1 MKVTLKLSEK
11 KYILGYINPAIDDKF
26 IIDEYKINVD
36 LTTEELLSI
45 VYYKTQ
51 YIDGK
56 ILQNNI
62 FSTEY
67 IDPAIKD
74 ALNSELIYITEW
86 FTAYDLQVNEYN
98 RDIRLSMT
106 PDIHINGITYATIE
120 ELDDAAV
127 KYKTRIKEIKSQI

>member
-1 MKVTLKLSEK
+1 MKGDNMKVTLKLSEK

-74 ALNSELIYITEW
+74 ALNSELIYITE
-86 FTAYDLQVNEYN
+86 
-98 RDIRLSMT
+98 
-106 PDIHINGITYATIE
+106 
-120 ELDDAAV
+120 
-127 KYKTRIKEIKSQI
+127 